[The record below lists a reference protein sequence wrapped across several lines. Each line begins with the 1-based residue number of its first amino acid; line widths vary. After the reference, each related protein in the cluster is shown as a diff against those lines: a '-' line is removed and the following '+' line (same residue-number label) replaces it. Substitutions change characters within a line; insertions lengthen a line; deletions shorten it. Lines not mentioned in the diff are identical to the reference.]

1 MIPVV
6 TKPLMIP
13 FPLLFLLFLVVP
25 LLEIYLLIKAGGVIG
40 ALPTVALVVFTAV
53 LGAFLLRLQGLSTMN
68 RMRANMM
75 RGRVPTLEI
84 LEGAALLLAGGLL
97 LTPGFFTDAIGFL
110 LLIPPLRRYWLLKII
125 DRITINGVS
134 RHEGRGPRTFDGES
148 WRDDDEDPRLR

>member
-1 MIPVV
+1 
-6 TKPLMIP
+6 MIP

-25 LLEIYLLIKAGGVIG
+25 LFEIYLLIKAGSVIG

-53 LGAFLLRLQGLSTMN
+53 LGAFLLRLQGLSTME

-75 RGRVPTLEI
+75 QGKLPAMEI
-84 LEGAALLLAGGLL
+84 MEGAALLVAGGLL

-125 DRITINGVS
+125 DRVTITGVS
-134 RHEGRGPRTFDGES
+134 RNEGRGPRTFDGES

>member
-1 MIPVV
+1 
-6 TKPLMIP
+6 MIP

-25 LLEIYLLIKAGGVIG
+25 LLEIYLLIKAGSVIG

-53 LGAFLLRLQGLSTMN
+53 LGGFLLRLQGLSTLN
-68 RMRANMM
+68 RMRANMTQGKLPAM
-75 RGRVPTLEI
+75 EI
-84 LEGAALLLAGGLL
+84 MEGAALLVAGGLL

-125 DRITINGVS
+125 NRVTINSVS
-134 RHEGRGPRTFDGES
+134 RNEGRGPRTFDGES

>member
-1 MIPVV
+1 
-6 TKPLMIP
+6 MIP
-13 FPLLFLLFLVVP
+13 FPFLFLLFLAVP
-25 LLEIYLLIKAGGVIG
+25 LLEIYLLIKAGTVIG

-75 RGRVPTLEI
+75 QGKLPAMEI
-84 LEGAALLLAGGLL
+84 MEGAALLVAGGLL

-125 DRITINGVS
+125 NRVTINSVS
-134 RHEGRGPRTFDGES
+134 RHEGRGARTFDGES
-148 WRDDDEDPRLR
+148 WRDDDDNPRLR